1 MTAYAARSD
10 LEARYGANQLSQ
22 RLDRDGDGAEDT
34 GVLASAIASASA
46 LADSYLG
53 QRYAVPLQAPIDP
66 AVAEA
71 VSTMAWKFLWGGDAT
86 EQIADDFARA
96 ERFLARVGKGEA
108 NINHALVSSFAMG
121 APQIAA
127 PDPVFSRETLK
138 DF

>member
-1 MTAYAARSD
+1 MADYATRTD

-22 RLDRDGDGAEDT
+22 RLDRDGDGVEDT
-34 GVLASAIASASA
+34 GVLASAITSASA
-46 LADSYLG
+46 LVDSYVG
-53 QRYAVPLQAPIDP
+53 QRYATPLQAPIDP

-71 VSTMAWKFLWGGDAT
+71 VATLAWKLLWGGDAT

-96 ERFLARVGKGEA
+96 ERFLARVGKGDA
-108 NINHALVSSFAMG
+108 NINHTPASGGATG

-127 PDPVFSRETLK
+127 PTPVFTRDAMK